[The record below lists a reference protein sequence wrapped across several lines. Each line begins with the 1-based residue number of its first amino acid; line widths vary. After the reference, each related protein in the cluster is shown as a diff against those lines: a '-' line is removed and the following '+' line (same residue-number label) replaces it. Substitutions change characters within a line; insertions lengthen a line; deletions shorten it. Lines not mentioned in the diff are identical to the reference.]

1 MEPSLFSYTR
11 SSRAR
16 DESRGAG
23 AARVAVGA
31 VHVLEEAP
39 AMASTRFGVGGEGE
53 GDGQSWRW
61 RWRQPQTGTCLR
73 GGRVDAAIHRWDFY
87 CTHSH
92 VRPGRIFHFV

>member
-53 GDGQSWRW
+53 GDGGGGGDNR
-61 RWRQPQTGTCLR
+61 RQVPVLR
-73 GGRVDAAIHRWDFY
+73 EVE
-87 CTHSH
+87 
-92 VRPGRIFHFV
+92 

>member
-53 GDGQSWRW
+53 GDGHGGGGGDNR
-61 RWRQPQTGTCLR
+61 RQVPVLGE
-73 GGRVDAAIHRWDFY
+73 VE
-87 CTHSH
+87 
-92 VRPGRIFHFV
+92 